1 MLVQC
6 TLMPIC
12 NTTIIVPIAICFTEM
27 FNLMASVE
35 QTSTIIKL
43 TFCSMDPISS
53 PLIGQFQ
60 RQVQDLIPISW
71 PLIGWHKIC
80 DTHLLRCGLV
90 ARWRHYT
97 RGYWGLHGKI
107 LHSGR
112 TVSNICDYNNCQ
124 AIVWIKNLYL
134 QANEKI
140 KSMRGEAIICS
151 IPARCP
157 GWLMTLQHMLHHW
170 LRLSWLQI
178 GNHLVFLWFLWCV
191 QCNCSSE
198 HDCDHPVA
206 DSSSNMLTPSPRTT
220 TGAG

>member
-1 MLVQC
+1 MLGWAFPGLWLDAQ
-6 TLMPIC
+6 
-12 NTTIIVPIAICFTEM
+12 
-27 FNLMASVE
+27 NLLHTCCGVVWWPG
-35 QTSTIIKL
+35 L
-43 TFCSMDPISS
+43 TWRR
-53 PLIGQFQ
+53 PLQ

-151 IPARCP
+151 NA
-157 GWLMTLQHMLHHW
+157 HW
-170 LRLSWLQI
+170 LVDRRLANNSTAQWCHCIVYDVTHTEPGINAGSRLSWPLTTANRRSLGI
-178 GNHLVFLWFLWCV
+178 LAFPLVRAVLL
-191 QCNCSSE
+191 
-198 HDCDHPVA
+198 
-206 DSSSNMLTPSPRTT
+206 
-220 TGAG
+220 